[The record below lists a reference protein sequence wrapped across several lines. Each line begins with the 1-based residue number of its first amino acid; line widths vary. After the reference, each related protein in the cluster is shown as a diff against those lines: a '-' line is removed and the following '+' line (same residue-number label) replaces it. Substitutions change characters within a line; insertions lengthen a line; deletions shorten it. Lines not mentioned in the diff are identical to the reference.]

1 MTKDSCERIAILER
15 KLARQVRARA
25 EAERLLE
32 LKAGELSAIFERLT
46 YEIERTSVLT
56 AAMESAS
63 DGIALA
69 DPNGLFIFMNKAHA
83 VMFDYEGP
91 ELIGQPWSV
100 LYGPEEID
108 RISTD
113 VMPWLEAESSWR
125 GEATGRT
132 KFGRELLQEIVLTA
146 LPNGCLICATRDI
159 TVRRVRQKQARQM
172 EAKLQVA
179 ERHAA
184 LYALGNAV
192 AHDFNNLIAA
202 ISGFAMLIEQDVP
215 SDSAVRVRAQRI
227 QQAASQASA
236 VIRSLEVERG
246 DDVVT
251 QGEVDLVGLIRT
263 GLSIAEAIRPPGV
276 SIHIELPEEAIVY
289 SNELTLSRCL
299 LNISKNAFDAM
310 CGNGKLCI
318 RLAQAPREF
327 LAEPVARK
335 VLGDA
340 AQEFDWIIEISDT
353 GSGISSDKLESIFDP
368 FFSTKPSLK
377 GSGLG
382 LLSLTNLVDAGGVSV
397 EVSSSLGVGTQF
409 RISFRNQKLPD
420 IAKNPITEKKIDKIS
435 SRRASI
441 LIVED
446 DAMMGE
452 VLQEVVS
459 SFGYHPCWVDN
470 PKAALAL
477 LEQSGA
483 DIDMIITD
491 QTMPDMKGSELAK
504 RVKRLWPD
512 LPIIIYSGQANYI
525 DPDPIYLAVLRKP
538 ISPESLKSLIDKALA
553 SHLRGPHGRDVVDGT
568 LSL

>member
-1 MTKDSCERIAILER
+1 MIKDSCEEIAMLER
-15 KLARQVRARA
+15 KLDRELRARK

-32 LKAGELSAIFERLT
+32 LKAGELGAIVERLT

-83 VMFDYEGP
+83 VMFDYVVP
-91 ELIGQPWSV
+91 ELIGQPWSI
-100 LYGPEEID
+100 LYGPEEIN
-108 RISTD
+108 RIGTE
-113 VMPWLEAESSWR
+113 VMPRLEAESSWR

-132 KFGRELLQEIVLTA
+132 KFGQELLQDIVLTA
-146 LPNGCLICATRDI
+146 LPNGCMICATRDI
-159 TVRRVRQKQARQM
+159 TVRRFRQIQAR
-172 EAKLQVA
+172 EVELRLQAA
-179 ERHAA
+179 EQHAA
-184 LYALGNAV
+184 LYTLGNAV

-202 ISGFAMLIEQDVP
+202 ISGYAMLIEQDAP

-236 VIRSLEVERG
+236 VIRSLELERG

-251 QGEVDLVGLIRT
+251 QCEVDLVGVIRT
-263 GLSIAEAIRPPGV
+263 GLSIAEGIRPPGV
-276 SIHIELPEEAIVY
+276 AIHIELPEEAIVY
-289 SNELTLSRCL
+289 SNELTLYRCL

-310 CGNGKLCI
+310 HGHGKLSV

-335 VLGDA
+335 FLGDA

-353 GSGISSDKLESIFDP
+353 GSGISSDKLDSIFDP
-368 FFSTKPSLK
+368 FFSTKPLLK

-382 LLSLTNLVDAGGVSV
+382 LLSLTNLVDSGGGSV
-397 EVSSSLGVGTQF
+397 EVSSSPGVGTQF
-409 RISFRNQKLPD
+409 RISLRNQKPPD
-420 IAKNPITEKKIDKIS
+420 IAKNPIAEEKLDKIS

-452 VLQEVVS
+452 VLQDIVS

-491 QTMPDMKGSELAK
+491 QTMPDMKGSELVK
-504 RVKRLWPD
+504 RVKRLLPD
-512 LPIIIYSGQANYI
+512 MPVIIYSGQANYI
-525 DPDPIYLAVLRKP
+525 DPDPSYFAVLRKP
-538 ISPESLKSLIDKALA
+538 ISPGHLKSLIDKALA
-553 SHLRGPHGRDVVDGT
+553 ARLPGPDGRDFVDVMG
-568 LSL
+568 S

>member
-1 MTKDSCERIAILER
+1 MLER
-15 KLARQVRARA
+15 KLAREARART
-25 EAERLLE
+25 EAEQLLE
-32 LKAGELSAIFERLT
+32 LKAGELNAIVERLT
-46 YEIERTSVLT
+46 NEIERTSVLT

-63 DGIALA
+63 DGIALT
-69 DPNGLFIFMNKAHA
+69 DPNGLFTFMNKAHA
-83 VMFDYEGP
+83 VMFEYAGP

-108 RISTD
+108 RISTE
-113 VMPWLEAESSWR
+113 VMPQLAVEPSWS

-132 KFGRELLQEIVLTA
+132 KYGRELLQEIVLTA

-159 TVRRVRQKQARQM
+159 TIRRIRQIQARQT
-172 EAKLQVA
+172 ELKLQAA
-179 ERHAA
+179 ERQAA
-184 LYALGNAV
+184 LYTLGNAV

-202 ISGFAMLIEQDVP
+202 ISGYAMLIEQDVP
-215 SDSAVRVRAQRI
+215 SESAVRVRAQRI

-236 VIRSLEVERG
+236 VIRSLEIDRG

-276 SIHIELPEEAIVY
+276 AIHIDLPEEAIVY

-310 CGNGKLCI
+310 RGHGKLSI
-318 RLAQAPREF
+318 RLARTPREF

-340 AQEFDWIIEISDT
+340 AQEFDWMIEISDT
-353 GSGISSDKLESIFDP
+353 GAGISSDKLDSIFDP

-382 LLSLTNLVDAGGVSV
+382 LLSLTNLVDSGGASV
-397 EVSSSLGVGTQF
+397 EVSSTPGVGTQF
-409 RISFRNQKLPD
+409 RISLRSLKPSEIVRD
-420 IAKNPITEKKIDKIS
+420 PITEEKFDETS

-446 DAMMGE
+446 DAMMGD

-483 DIDMIITD
+483 DIDMMITD
-491 QTMPDMKGSELAK
+491 QTMPDMTGSELAK
-504 RVKRLWPD
+504 KVRRLWPD

-525 DPDPIYLAVLRKP
+525 NPDPIYFAVLRKP

-553 SHLRGPHGRDVVDGT
+553 SRLPCPDGRGVVDGT
-568 LSL
+568 LSP